1 MIEYDAR
8 MTYSHDLRIK
18 ALDYIEKG
26 GSKVEAS
33 QIFGITLRTL
43 FHWIKRKKQGCLAPG
58 QRKQRRPHKIEG
70 EKLKAYIQEHP
81 DAYLREIAKAFQV
94 TTVAVFYACRREKIT
109 LKKRH
114 LSTKKG
120 MKRKE
125 KNFKRDSRK

>member
-1 MIEYDAR
+1 

-18 ALDYIEKG
+18 AMDYIEKG
-26 GSKVEAS
+26 GTKIEAS

-58 QRKQRRPHKIEG
+58 KRKQRRPHKITG
-70 EKLKAYIQEHP
+70 EKLKAYIREHP
-81 DAYLREIAKAFQV
+81 DAYLREIAEVFQA
-94 TTVAVFYACRREKIT
+94 TITAVFYACRREKIT

-120 MKRKE
+120 TTRKE
-125 KNFKRDSRK
+125 KSFRKGSKK